1 MNAIRTVAWC
11 AMAGLVLTPAKP
23 AVGQQV
29 RPLTG
34 NAIDASNQI
43 GSGGINPATPTYNF
57 NAANLFVT
65 GNVAGGRQ
73 FRGFSPVRDPSSLFT
88 SMPSGGIGSFQAD
101 AISVQDVLAGRTNYS
116 FSPYYNRSQTV
127 LGAGAIGRGLN
138 APGSSIP
145 RTTSLYG
152 SNTRGMGTRM
162 GDPLPFA
169 GTGTYSLSA
178 PPLETYPWPS
188 STFTPYSSIPLNPLE
203 PREAMDAAPL
213 TQSPLFAPSTLQQLA
228 GTPGTPGLLPPRPD
242 TGLPGTWQRED
253 TERRLPAAPSL
264 LGGDR
269 DLLGASELAPRIFG
283 ESGFTG
289 QNVDSLRS
297 SIAAA
302 PIAPSTVLPGP
313 TGEPPE
319 ADFTRPFAPTG
330 LNAYADFVSAAEWL
344 EHVGKMG
351 AGEEGEAS
359 ADVEAATERARGLV
373 GSTLRTY
380 AGDVESDV
388 NRLIVNAEL
397 AARRGEFYRAADLY
411 ASAARIDRRNPLIR
425 LGHGHTLLFA
435 GDYLSATFHL
445 TRGLREFEML
455 PHFDV
460 DLSAFAP
467 DPNLLD
473 IRRADLER
481 RLEQQEN
488 YRLRFL
494 LGYAEYYS
502 GVKQFGLPNLRKAAE
517 DANRALSAE
526 RLDAADRLTAEVI
539 AGLPD
544 RLTPAKPSPAP
555 EE

>member
-1 MNAIRTVAWC
+1 MNAIRTIAWC
-11 AMAGLVLTPAKP
+11 AMAGLVLALSEP
-23 AVGQQV
+23 AVGQHV

-43 GSGGINPATPTYNF
+43 GSGGLNPATPTYNF

-73 FRGFSPVRDPSSLFT
+73 FRGFSPVRDPSSLFS

-116 FSPYYNRSQTV
+116 FSPYYDRSQTV

-152 SNTRGMGTRM
+152 SSTRGLGTRM

-169 GTGTYSLSA
+169 GTGTYSLSS
-178 PPLETYPWPS
+178 PPLDTYPWPS

-203 PREAMDAAPL
+203 PKDAMDAAPL

-228 GTPGTPGLLPPRPD
+228 GTPETPGLLPPRPD
-242 TGLPGTWQRED
+242 AGLPGTWQRED

-283 ESGFTG
+283 VPGADRDL
-289 QNVDSLRS
+289 VDPLRS

-302 PIAPSTVLPGP
+302 PIAPSTILPSP
-313 TGEPPE
+313 AGETPE
-319 ADFTRPFAPTG
+319 GDLTRPFAPTG
-330 LNAYADFVSAAEWL
+330 LSVYADFVSAAEWL
-344 EHVGKMG
+344 ERVGEAA
-351 AGEEGEAS
+351 AGEGEVS
-359 ADVEAATERARGLV
+359 ADAEAATERARALV

-380 AGDVESDV
+380 AGDVESNV

-397 AARRGEFYRAADLY
+397 AARHGDFYRAADLY
-411 ASAARIDRRNPLIR
+411 ASAARIDRHNPLIR
-425 LGHGHTLLFA
+425 LGHGHTLFFA

-445 TRGLREFEML
+445 TRGLRDFEML
-455 PHFDV
+455 PYFDV

-544 RLTPAKPSPAP
+544 RLTPAEPSPAP

>member
-1 MNAIRTVAWC
+1 MNAIRSTVWYAV
-11 AMAGLVLTPAKP
+11 AGLVTVLSGSVA
-23 AVGQQV
+23 GQQV

-88 SMPSGGIGSFQAD
+88 SMPSGGIGSFEAD

-116 FSPYYNRSQTV
+116 FSPYYDRSQTV

-152 SNTRGMGTRM
+152 GSTRGLGTRM

-169 GTGTYSLSA
+169 GTGTYSLSSQ
-178 PPLETYPWPS
+178 PLDGYPWPS

-203 PREAMDAAPL
+203 PREGLDAAPL

-228 GTPGTPGLLPPRPD
+228 GTPETSGLLPPRPD

-264 LGGDR
+264 LGADR

-283 ESGFTG
+283 GPGSDGPH
-289 QNVDSLRS
+289 VDPLRS
-297 SIAAA
+297 SIAAE
-302 PIAPSTVLPGP
+302 PIAPSTVLPAP
-313 TGEPPE
+313 TEPTPE
-319 ADFTRPFAPTG
+319 VDVNRPFASTG
-330 LNAYADFVSAAEWL
+330 LSAYADFVSAAEWL
-344 EHVGKMG
+344 ERVGEAA
-351 AGEEGEAS
+351 AGEGEVS
-359 ADVEAATERARGLV
+359 ADVEAATERARALV

-380 AGDVESDV
+380 AGDIESNV

-397 AARRGEFYRAADLY
+397 EARRGEFYRAADLY
-411 ASAARIDRRNPLIR
+411 AAAARIDRRNPLIR

-435 GDYLSATFHL
+435 GDYLSATYHL
-445 TRGLREFEML
+445 TRGLRDFEML
-455 PHFDV
+455 PYFDI

-481 RLEQQEN
+481 RLEQKEN

-502 GVKQFGLPNLRKAAE
+502 GLKQFGLPNLRKAAD

-544 RLTPAKPSPAP
+544 RLTQAKPSPAP